1 MLRVCFNCYGNYT
14 TDSVYQ
20 WDLNHTLQITGL
32 TTEQPP
38 TVHFCNKK
46 SDTAIVVQS
55 EMSDGVITVPIP
67 NQFLE
72 EPYNIIA
79 YVHIYDDNNAKTI
92 EVVNIPLTKRP
103 KPDDYQFTEN
113 IDIMNFERLE
123 KDFAD
128 FTDLIEGEFEQLE
141 NDMSDYKSNID
152 DMIEEMERDLLTVD
166 GKKANNN
173 GVGYTYIR
181 PRRDTASAWTTAN
194 PVLAEGEIGIEVPST
209 GVGSGIVKIK
219 FGDGVT
225 AWKNLPYGLELD
237 TLENDFNNLLLSAGI
252 NSNLLGDNLIPTKI
266 TFADLIAKTTV
277 TFFTNT
283 TDNTNF
289 PFTYGSGV
297 MIPHAD
303 SRYRFILYFS
313 KTYIFKGYVTV
324 ATSEVNWI
332 RVANLDELTNY
343 LPLTGGTL
351 TGGLV
356 ATKGLINHSWK
367 SNENAQGYLKIAT
380 IVIPAS
386 YMDSPIEFDVI
397 TRNADRSTRVSL
409 LFNGGSGNDP
419 SLKSLTKVGPH
430 NVYIHK
436 SATSTWDI
444 YVQTKTVYEMVVLSN
459 LTYGCQFVDKA
470 NTFITYSN
478 SYVASLPTGY
488 TEATLA
494 NVDMI
499 SNYTNAIKRTVLG
512 ATNIDELLTPGFY
525 GKGNCTGITGTL
537 PTGWG
542 GDAFDLD
549 VESCYGNA
557 ERIRQ
562 TIKGV
567 FIGKIAT
574 RIYTGTWGPWKYIPY
589 DLSTI
594 LWQNASVAGLSE
606 QTIAV
611 DLTKIVAIEVQYIE
625 KYYANPGTYGLVKA
639 TTGKIEL
646 STTANESICLKRF
659 DPDANFGPGG
669 NRRIFIDRTNNQ
681 IIIRNGYEYSTSLA
695 NSESVS
701 ICVPTKI
708 IGYTG

>member
-79 YVHIYDDNNAKTI
+79 YVHVYDDNNAKTI

-141 NDMSDYKSNID
+141 NNMSDYKSDID
-152 DMIEEMERDLLTVD
+152 ALIDEMERDLSTVD
-166 GKKANNN
+166 GKKANNA

-194 PVLAEGEIGIEVPST
+194 PVLAEGEIGIEVPDT

-225 AWKNLPYGLELD
+225 AWKDLPYGLELD
-237 TLENDFNNLLLSAGI
+237 TLKSDFNNILLSAGI
-252 NSNLLGDNLIPTKI
+252 NSHLIGDNVIPTKL
-266 TFADLIAKTTV
+266 TFADLIAKTKV
-277 TFFTNT
+277 TFFNNT
-283 TDNTNF
+283 TDSTNF
-289 PFTYGSGV
+289 PATYGNGV

-303 SRYRFILYFS
+303 SRYREILYF
-313 KTYIFKGYVTV
+313 TQNHIFKGYVTV
-324 ATSEVNWI
+324 STGTVTWHRSANASE
-332 RVANLDELTNY
+332 LSNY
-343 LPLTGGTL
+343 LPLAGGTMSKDAVIEIPH
-351 TGGLV
+351 TTDDRKTRYG
-356 ATKGLINHSWK
+356 ASINHFAPTSGGDAFGFNYK
-367 SNENAQGYLKIAT
+367 DQNENTIGAIGAMFDSGVLKYYYFGGIGASAKPAIYPDGGIEKGY
-380 IVIPAS
+380 
-386 YMDSPIEFDVI
+386 F
-397 TRNADRSTRVSL
+397 
-409 LFNGGSGNDP
+409 
-419 SLKSLTKVGPH
+419 
-430 NVYIHK
+430 
-436 SATSTWDI
+436 
-444 YVQTKTVYEMVVLSN
+444 
-459 LTYGCQFVDKA
+459 
-470 NTFITYSN
+470 
-478 SYVASLPTGY
+478 
-488 TEATLA
+488 
-494 NVDMI
+494 
-499 SNYTNAIKRTVLG
+499 KRTELSSL
-512 ATNIDELLTPGFY
+512 NIDELLTPGY
-525 GKGNCTGITGTL
+525 YAKANTNNVTGTL
-537 PTGWG
+537 PNGWST
-542 GDAFDLD
+542 DAFSLD
-549 VESCYGNA
+549 VEPIYSS
-557 ERIRQ
+557 RIRQ

-611 DLTKIVAIEVQYIE
+611 DLTNITAIEVQYIE
-625 KYYANPGTYGLVKA
+625 VYYPDPGTYGLRKT
-639 TTGKIEL
+639 TTGRIEL
-646 STTANESICLKRF
+646 DTTKNEIIQLSRFYPRSGYLGGLRDIRLIRTSNQITICGGMAYNESF
-659 DPDANFGPGG
+659 V
-669 NRRIFIDRTNNQ
+669 
-681 IIIRNGYEYSTSLA
+681 ESTD
-695 NSESVS
+695 NTQ
-701 ICVPTKI
+701 CVPTKI

>member
-67 NQFLE
+67 NKFLE

-173 GVGYTYIR
+173 EVGYTYIR

-343 LPLTGGTL
+343 LPLAGGTMNKDAVIEIPYSNDARK
-351 TGGLV
+351 TRYG
-356 ATKGLINHSWK
+356 TSINHFAPTSGGDAFGFNYK
-367 SNENAQGYLKIAT
+367 DQNENTIGAIGAMCDSGVLKYYYFGGIGASAKPAIYPDGGIERGYL
-380 IVIPAS
+380 
-386 YMDSPIEFDVI
+386 
-397 TRNADRSTRVSL
+397 
-409 LFNGGSGNDP
+409 
-419 SLKSLTKVGPH
+419 
-430 NVYIHK
+430 
-436 SATSTWDI
+436 
-444 YVQTKTVYEMVVLSN
+444 
-459 LTYGCQFVDKA
+459 
-470 NTFITYSN
+470 
-478 SYVASLPTGY
+478 
-488 TEATLA
+488 
-494 NVDMI
+494 
-499 SNYTNAIKRTVLG
+499 KRTVLG

-611 DLTKIVAIEVQYIE
+611 DLTNIVAIEVQYIDE
-625 KYYANPGTYGLVKA
+625 YIASMTVDYGMFKS
-639 TTGKIEL
+639 TTGKVEL
-646 STTANESICLKRF
+646 DSTVNERINLMSF
-659 DPDANFGPGG
+659 NPSATNAGG
-669 NRRIFIDRTNNQ
+669 TRHIRLDRTNNQ
-681 IIIRNGYEYSTSLA
+681 IIIGNGYIYDKNLTSSNNA
-695 NSESVS
+695 N